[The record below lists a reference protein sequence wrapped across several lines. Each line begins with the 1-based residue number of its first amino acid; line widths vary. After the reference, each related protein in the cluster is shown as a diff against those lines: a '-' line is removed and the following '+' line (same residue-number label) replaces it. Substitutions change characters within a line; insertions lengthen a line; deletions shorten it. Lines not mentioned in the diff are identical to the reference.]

1 MSADLRRNSQRY
13 RHAVHVTRRKPC
25 HDLLAD
31 MDHLGMVFGSA
42 RGSTRAISREINMNT
57 QTVLA
62 AVLLATT
69 AMTSA
74 SAETLRWARAGD
86 SLTLDPHA
94 QNEGPTHTLAHQI
107 YEPLIIRDHSGAFQA
122 ALATD
127 WAPKEGD
134 PNVWVFNL
142 RQGVTYHDG
151 ADFTAEDVVFSI
163 NRAKSENS
171 AMKEL
176 LTSITEVRAV
186 DDHTVEFVTD
196 GPNPI
201 LPANLT
207 NLFMMDKGW
216 TEANNATAV
225 QDIAGG
231 ETTFASTNTNGTGAF
246 TLVSREP
253 DVKTVLTANENYWG
267 KDDFPLD
274 VTEIVYTPIQNAAT
288 RVAALLSGEVDFIQ
302 DVPVQDLGRV
312 GDTDGLLV
320 KTAPQNRVIFFGMN
334 MGDKDIANDNVE
346 GKNPLADV
354 RVRKAMSMA
363 INRDAIK
370 KVVMRDQ
377 SQPAGM
383 IAPPFVNG
391 WNEEMDS
398 SSKTDIE
405 GAKAL
410 MEEAGYGE
418 GFSIQLDCPND
429 RYVNDEA
436 ICQAAV
442 GMLAQIGVTVNL
454 DAKPKAQHFPLIQND
469 QTDFYMLGWGV
480 PTYDSEYIFN
490 FLVHTRGDERGSWNG
505 TGFSNTDLDAKIVS
519 LASET
524 DLEAR
529 NATINEIW
537 TVVQDE
543 QLYIPIH
550 HQVLNWGMTDKVV
563 TEVSP
568 EDDPKFKFF
577 EMK

>member
-1 MSADLRRNSQRY
+1 MKTTGILA
-13 RHAVHVTRRKPC
+13 AA
-25 HDLLAD
+25 LLA
-31 MDHLGMVFGSA
+31 
-42 RGSTRAISREINMNT
+42 STS
-57 QTVLA
+57 LA
-62 AVLLATT
+62 
-69 AMTSA
+69 A

-107 YEPLIIRDHSGAFQA
+107 YEPLIIRDMSGEFQA

-127 WAPKEGD
+127 WAPSADD

-142 RQGVTYHDG
+142 RQGVKYHDG

-163 NRAKSENS
+163 NRAKSDNS
-171 AMKEL
+171 NMKEL
-176 LTSITEVRAV
+176 LNSIVEVRAV

-201 LPANLT
+201 LPSNLT

-216 TEANNATAV
+216 TEANDSVAV
-225 QDIAGG
+225 QDVEGG
-231 ETTFASTNTNGTGAF
+231 ESTFASQNANGTGAF

-253 DVKTVLTANENYWG
+253 DVRTVLEQNPDYWG
-267 KDDFPLD
+267 MDMFPMD
-274 VTEIVYTPIQNAAT
+274 VTRIEYTPIQNAAT

-312 GDTDGLLV
+312 GDTEGLLV

-334 MGDKDIANDNVE
+334 MGAEDLANDDVE
-346 GKNPLADV
+346 GANPLADA

-363 INRDAIK
+363 INRDAIQQ
-370 KVVMRDQ
+370 VVMRGQ
-377 SQPAGM
+377 SEPAGM

-391 WNEEMDS
+391 WTEEMDAS
-398 SSKTDIE
+398 SATDVE
-405 GAKAL
+405 AAKAL
-410 MEEAGYGE
+410 MEEAGYAD

-429 RYVNDEA
+429 RYINDEA

-454 DAKPKAQHFPLIQND
+454 DAKPKAQHFPLITNGE
-469 QTDFYMLGWGV
+469 TDFYMLGWGV

-490 FLVHTRGDERGSWNG
+490 FLVHTRGEERGSWNN
-505 TGFSNTDLDAKIVS
+505 TGYSNADVDAQIVS

-529 NATINEIW
+529 NATIADIW
-537 TVVQDE
+537 EVVQDE

-550 HQVLNWGMTDKVV
+550 HQVLNWGMTDKIGI
-563 TEVSP
+563 EVSP
-568 EDDPKFKFF
+568 EDDPKFKFM
-577 EMK
+577 EMN